1 MEEIN
6 SKIKNA
12 RLKLGLTQTET
23 ATVLGI
29 PRRTLQNWEIG
40 AASPSEWLER
50 LIVEKIE
57 GLNQKEITTSNKTLL
72 EVEDLI
78 RGIISEHRNRITYT
92 DVEEFRKQGAVSV
105 LEDLLNKLNDESKG
119 E

>member
-57 GLNQKEITTSNKTLL
+57 GLSQKEIATSSKTLL

-78 RGIISEHRNRITYT
+78 KDMISEYKNRVTYT
-92 DVEEFRKQGAVSV
+92 DIEEFRKQGAVSA
-105 LEDLLNKLNDESKG
+105 LETLLNELNDESKG